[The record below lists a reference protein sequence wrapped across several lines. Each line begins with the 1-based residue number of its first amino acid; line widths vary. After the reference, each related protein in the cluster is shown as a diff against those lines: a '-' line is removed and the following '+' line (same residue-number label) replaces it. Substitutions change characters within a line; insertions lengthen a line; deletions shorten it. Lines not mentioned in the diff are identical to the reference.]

1 MSEPTLVNVLEVVL
15 LGAGRALKLEELV
28 DVVADTSLQADRGDI
43 RTALK
48 ELGTIWESR
57 GMEMSEVATGFR
69 LQVRADYAQWM
80 ARLMSE
86 RPTRYSRALLETL
99 ALIAYRQPITRG
111 EIEDVRGVSVS
122 ASIVRTLLERDWVRV
137 LGHREVPGR
146 PAIYGTTKVFLDDFD
161 LKGLEGLPPLAD
173 VRDIDRFHADL
184 FGEQVKEAKDASPAQ
199 TDGGVVAEPESSG
212 AEAAPDAVAVSDSDR
227 NVSAADDSEADSL
240 VADDAETYGL
250 ESGGSGADS
259 SQADV
264 QQSAAHLPVESASIS
279 PVATSADNEANDA
292 PPIATNEA
300 TQASSAGRSDSNS
313 SNDVVVA
320 GSAQETTRDERSDS
334 DHNEHSAAPGSA
346 PPLPGSSE

>member
-28 DVVADTSLQADRGDI
+28 DVVAETSLQADKGHI

-69 LQVRADYAQWM
+69 LQVRANYAQWM

-122 ASIVRTLLERDWVRV
+122 ASIVRTLLERDWVRA
-137 LGHREVPGR
+137 LGHRDVPGR

-161 LKGLEGLPPLAD
+161 LKGLEDLPPLAD

-199 TDGGVVAEPESSG
+199 TDGALVAESESSG
-212 AEAAPDAVAVSDSDR
+212 AEAAPDAVAVSYSDR
-227 NVSAADDSEADSL
+227 NVSAADDLEADDL
-240 VADDAETYGL
+240 EAD
-250 ESGGSGADS
+250 GSGADS
-259 SQADV
+259 SPADL

-279 PVATSADNEANDA
+279 PVVTRADNETNDTS
-292 PPIATNEA
+292 PMATNEA
-300 TQASSAGRSDSNS
+300 IQASSTARSDSDRS
-313 SNDVVVA
+313 DDVVVA
-320 GSAQETTRDERSDS
+320 RSTQETARDERSDS
-334 DHNEHSAAPGSA
+334 NHNEHSAAPGSA